1 MERRDFIQ
9 QGFAFSMLPR
19 SANNRFIHEAI
30 PADQVVI
37 ERSVSGQPH
46 KGKVLAVIQP
56 HCDDISL
63 FAAGTVAKLI
73 KEGYE
78 GSIIRWGDAPI
89 VLADKGKK
97 LPNFLI
103 VPKEGNDLTTA
114 KGIYNAQY
122 DTSVSYT
129 ENERELAGWTPNR
142 DELLPY
148 PENEIEVNPN
158 IVQNPGY

>member
-1 MERRDFIQ
+1 MDDLKLERRLEL
-9 QGFAFSMLPR
+9 AME
-19 SANNRFIHEAI
+19 AVRFQ
-30 PADQVVI
+30 D
-37 ERSVSGQPH
+37 
-46 KGKVLAVIQP
+46 L
-56 HCDDISL
+56 
-63 FAAGTVAKLI
+63 
-73 KEGYE
+73 
-78 GSIIRWGDAPI
+78 IRWGDAPI